1 MCVYSQAPAPK
12 ILALAFDSH
21 AIKNDRLTHR
31 RKMYDSARS
40 PIEAAVATLV
50 CVIAML
56 AISTSAQQNNIRL

>member
-1 MCVYSQAPAPK
+1 LIHTPSK
-12 ILALAFDSH
+12 I
-21 AIKNDRLTHR
+21 DRLTHR

-56 AISTSAQQNNIRL
+56 AISTLTQQDTNSIRGQYQI